1 MGGVAFAVVHT
12 GSANNPNKPPR
23 GRPVISVVQSTSSTS
38 ANVIFTFPNVAPCNG
53 GSLVNPGVGI
63 ISYTARANT
72 GQTGTILAT
81 SGGNKIDVN
90 GLAANTVYKFQVFA
104 NNEFGSSNTVSCSAA
119 ITMQTIAEA
128 PVIGAITTTCTTA
141 CMPITMPTF
150 TGGNTIT
157 SSTVSISGPGA
168 TFTNPGSAPFT
179 APFSGLSPSVT
190 YTFTASVTTPIGTG
204 RSSTRC
210 GTTKGPVTINY
221 MVIAGGGGGGASR
234 LSQLTSGPFPLGTPQ
249 SAGGG
254 GGGGGGVTQ
263 GSFVKAPGS
272 VLSFTVGTGGAGG
285 PAAIGAGSQ
294 GNPSSL
300 TCATT
305 ALGGGYGNGLAYG
318 PTAFNGA
325 VGGGNG
331 GPGGNGGGASVRLKG
346 NPVTPTC
353 NGWVPTSGGAG
364 SQGFP
369 GGGAQGGAGGPPFPS
384 FPQGGGGGG
393 GGGAGG
399 AGGTGLAGPQ
409 SNPPFGSRPGEGG
422 VGGAG
427 TTWPFTGTGPF
438 PAGVITRTYG
448 SGGGAAGMFPSCI
461 SLARTPG
468 GGTGI
473 GTGGRGGAPVNASTV
488 GATGNTG
495 GVFIAVL
502 TTQYPGT
509 APGATVTNP
518 PSAPG
523 YTVLQYTAPGTYTV

>member
-1 MGGVAFAVVHT
+1 MGGTAFAVVQT

-128 PVIGAITTTCTTA
+128 PVIGAITTTETTA
-141 CMPITMPTF
+141 SMPITMPTF

-157 SSTVSISGPGA
+157 QTTVSVSGPGA
-168 TFTNPGSAPFT
+168 TFTNPGGSPFT
-179 APFSGLSPSVT
+179 APFTGLSQSTP

-204 RSSTRC
+204 RSSSL
-210 GTTKGPVTINY
+210 GAFTKGPVTINY
-221 MVIAGGGGGGASR
+221 MVIAGGGGGGR
-234 LSQLTSGPFPLGTPQ
+234 SQLNTPGPGLV
-249 SAGGG
+249 GGA

-272 VLSFTVGTGGAGG
+272 VLSFTVGAGG
-285 PAAIGAGSQ
+285 PGGPSTVGAGTQ
-294 GNPSSL
+294 GTPSTL

-305 ALGGGYGNGLAYG
+305 AIGGGYGNGFSQNPLS
-318 PTAFNGA
+318 FNGTA
-325 VGGGNG
+325 RGG
-331 GPGGNGGGASVRLKG
+331 GPGGPGGSGGGSSARLRIS
-346 NPVTPTC
+346 PVPAPQP
-353 NGWVPTSGGAG
+353 GFEPGGPGGAG
-364 SQGFP
+364 SQGFS
-369 GGGAQGGAGGPPFPS
+369 GGIGNGAPGGPPFPA

-399 AGGTGLAGPQ
+399 AGACGLIGPQ
-409 SNPPFGSRPGEGG
+409 SNPAFPGRPGAGG

-427 TTWPFTGTGPF
+427 TTWPFTGLGPF

-448 SGGGAAGMFPSCI
+448 SGGGAAGMFPCCLSV
-461 SLARTPG
+461 ARAPG

-473 GTGGRGGAPVNASTV
+473 GTGGRGGAPVNASTAGV
-488 GATGNTG
+488 TGNTG
-495 GVFIAVL
+495 SVFIAVL
-502 TTQYPGT
+502 TSQYPGT
-509 APGATVTNP
+509 APGATVSNP
-518 PSAPG
+518 PAAPG
-523 YTVLQYTAPGTYTV
+523 YTVLRWTAPGTYTV

>member
-1 MGGVAFAVVHT
+1 MGGTAFAVVHT

-63 ISYTARANT
+63 ISYTAMANT

-128 PVIGAITTTCTTA
+128 PVIGAITTTETTA
-141 CMPITMPTF
+141 SMPITMPTF
-150 TGGNTIT
+150 LGGNTIT
-157 SSTVSISGPGA
+157 SSTVSVSGPGA
-168 TFTNPGSAPFT
+168 TFTNPGGAPFT
-179 APFSGLSPSVT
+179 APFSCLSPSVT

-204 RSSTRC
+204 RSSSRC
-210 GTTKGPVTINY
+210 GLTKGPVTINY
-221 MVIAGGGGGGASR
+221 MVVAGGGGSGASR
-234 LSQLTSGPFPLGTPQ
+234 LSQCQSGPFPLGIPQ

-254 GGGGGGVTQ
+254 GGGGGGVTK

-285 PAAIGAGSQ
+285 PAPIGAGSQ

-305 ALGGGYGNGLAYG
+305 AIGGGYGNGLAYG
-318 PTAFNGA
+318 PFAFNGP

-331 GPGGNGGGASVRLKG
+331 GPGGNGGGGSVRLTG
-346 NPVTPTC
+346 NPSSPTS
-353 NGWVPTSGGAG
+353 NGFTPTSGGPG

-369 GGGAQGGAGGPPFPS
+369 GGNAQGGPGGPPFPS

-409 SNPPFGSRPGEGG
+409 SNPPFGSRPGAGG

-427 TTWPFTGTGPF
+427 TTWPFTFTGPT
-438 PAGVITRTYG
+438 ITYG
-448 SGGGAAGMFPSCI
+448 AGGGGAGMFPSCI
-461 SLARTPG
+461 SPPAAPG

-473 GTGGRGGAPVNASTV
+473 GGGAAGGGPVNASTV
-488 GATGNTG
+488 GAAGATGS
-495 GVFIAVL
+495 VFIAIL
-502 TTQYPGT
+502 TPQYPGT
-509 APGATVTNP
+509 APGATVSTP
-518 PSAPG
+518 PAAPG
-523 YTVLQYTAPGTYTV
+523 YTVLRYTAPGTYTV